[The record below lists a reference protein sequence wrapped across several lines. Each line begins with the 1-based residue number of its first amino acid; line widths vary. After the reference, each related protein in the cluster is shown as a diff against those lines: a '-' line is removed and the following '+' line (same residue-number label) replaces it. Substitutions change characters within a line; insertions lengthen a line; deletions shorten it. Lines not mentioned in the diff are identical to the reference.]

1 MGELEKMFD
10 TDVVHDKV
18 HEQIQ
23 FLDIGIS
30 SIYLYTDI
38 GILLELFT

>member
-10 TDVVHDKV
+10 TNVVHDKV

-30 SIYLYTDI
+30 NIFLSIDI
-38 GILLELFT
+38 GILLFT